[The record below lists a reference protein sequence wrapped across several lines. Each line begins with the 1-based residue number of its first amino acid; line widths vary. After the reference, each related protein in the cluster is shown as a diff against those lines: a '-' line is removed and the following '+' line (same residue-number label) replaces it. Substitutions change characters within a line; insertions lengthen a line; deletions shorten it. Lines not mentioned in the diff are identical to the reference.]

1 MCCFSRPVRS
11 VRDTGIFARN
21 AADGRQLLAYT
32 ASLSA
37 DEDLAMVLPLPVPPG
52 TPEGAVRFVDLSEDP
67 HLFGSLASLFA
78 PPDPVRLSLP
88 FLKSAPTAPLLEVVR
103 VGSFVAS
110 FVPTV
115 ADFARL
121 DPRFQLPAGTWE
133 GLPAYRDY
141 GFVVVALSPG
151 EQALHPMALEF
162 PRRDPHKIFFPTVHI
177 HDGQVHAQAR
187 FDHALYLQEARGERL
202 PLHDWEESREPV
214 HRDFDGAGGLLLPGR
229 HVYRLR
235 ISGYMPNTDTYV

>member
-11 VRDTGIFARN
+11 VRDTGIFARSSSE
-21 AADGRQLLAYT
+21 GRQLLAYAAT
-32 ASLSA
+32 LSA
-37 DEDLAMVLPLPVPPG
+37 DEDLAMVLPLPAPPG
-52 TPEGAVRFVDLSEDP
+52 SPEDAVRFIDLSADP
-67 HLFGSLASLFA
+67 HLFGSLATLFL
-78 PPDPVRLSLP
+78 PPEPLRVRNP
-88 FLKSAPTAPLLEVVR
+88 IMKSASPVAPVLEVVK

-121 DPRFQLPAGTWE
+121 DPRFQLPPGTWDQ
-133 GLPAYRDY
+133 LPDYRDF

-162 PRRDPHKIFFPTVHI
+162 PRRSPHQLFFPTVHI
-177 HDGQVHAQAR
+177 HDGQIHAQAN
-187 FDHALYLQEARGERL
+187 FDHVLYLQEVRGSRL
-202 PLHDWEESREPV
+202 ALHDWEESRKPV
-214 HRDFDGAGGLLLPGR
+214 ARETQGELLLPGR
-229 HVYRLR
+229 HVYRMR